1 MAAPGSRPSRRAAL
15 TSPLHRTPLYE
26 AHVRDGAKLAP
37 FAGYELPI
45 RFAGT
50 MEEHEAVRTSVGAFD
65 VSHLG
70 TVFVDGSQAAAV
82 IGASFTNDPERL
94 ADGEAQYTLCCDED
108 GGVIDDL
115 IVYRL
120 REDAWLTVPNAANA
134 TEVVATLAAAARDR
148 DASLRDE
155 SLDWAVIA
163 VQGPDSLALVDRV
176 LGSLGTTGSPATS
189 TGSFG
194 VASIDVDGTRG
205 WLARTGY
212 TGEPGVEVVIPGAVA
227 ITLWDALLDAEVVP
241 CGLGARD
248 TLRLEAGR
256 LPHGN
261 DLSREVTPF
270 DARLGWAV
278 KLDRGAFQGSDAL
291 ARAKEQ
297 GPSRRLWGL
306 EVSGRRPARQ
316 GNAVM
321 LDGRQVGQVTSGT
334 LSPTLGRPIALAYLD
349 ADLGPGTQVTVDIRG
364 NLTDAEVV
372 RPPFLRR

>member
-1 MAAPGSRPSRRAAL
+1 M
-15 TSPLHRTPLYE
+15 HRTPLYD
-26 AHVRDGAKLAP
+26 AHVREGAKLAP

-50 MEEHEAVRTSVGAFD
+50 IEEHEAVRSSVGMFD

-70 TVFVDGSQAAAV
+70 TVFVEGPEATQV
-82 IGASFTNDPERL
+82 IGAAFTNDPGKL
-94 ADGEAQYTLCCDED
+94 ADGGAQYTLCCDED

-134 TEVVATLAAAARDR
+134 TEVVATLEAAARDR
-148 DASLRDE
+148 DASIRDE

-176 LGSLGTTGSPATS
+176 LGSLGTAGSPAGS
-189 TGSFG
+189 TASFE
-194 VASIDVDGTRG
+194 VAPIDVDGARG

-212 TGEPGVEVVIPGAVA
+212 TGEPGVEMVVPGAVA
-227 ITLWDALLDAEVVP
+227 TTLWDALLAAEVVP

-248 TLRLEAGR
+248 TLRLEAG
-256 LPHGN
+256 LPLHGN
-261 DLSREVTPF
+261 DLSRDVTPF
-270 DARLGWAV
+270 EARLGWAV
-278 KLDRGAFQGSDAL
+278 KLDRDAFQGSQAL
-291 ARAKEQ
+291 ARAKEE
-297 GPSRRLWGL
+297 GPARRLWGL
-306 EVSGRRPARQ
+306 EVHGRRPARE
-316 GNAVM
+316 GNAVT

-334 LSPTLGRPIALAYLD
+334 VSPTLGRPIALAYLD
-349 ADLGPGTQVTVDIRG
+349 AELGPESHVTVDIRG

>member
-1 MAAPGSRPSRRAAL
+1 MAPGVRPRRRAAL

-26 AHVRDGAKLAP
+26 AHVRDEAKLAP

-50 MEEHEAVRTSVGAFD
+50 LEEHEAVRTSVGAFD

-70 TVFVDGSQAAAV
+70 TVFVDGPQAAEV
-82 IGASFTNDPERL
+82 IGASFTNDPAKL
-94 ADGEAQYTLCCDED
+94 ADGGAQYTLCCDED

-134 TEVVATLAAAARDR
+134 SGVVATLDAAARDR
-148 DASLRDE
+148 DATIRDE

-163 VQGPDSLALVDRV
+163 VQGPEALGLVDRV
-176 LGSLGTTGSPATS
+176 LASLGTAGTPATS
-189 TGSFG
+189 TASFG
-194 VASIDVDGTRG
+194 VAPIEVDGAHG

-212 TGEPGVEVVIPGAVA
+212 TGEAGVEVVIPGAAA
-227 ITLWDALLDAEVVP
+227 IPLWDALLAAEVVP

-248 TLRLEAGR
+248 TLRLEAG
-256 LPHGN
+256 LPLHGN
-261 DLSREVTPF
+261 DLSRDVTPF

-278 KLDRGAFQGSDAL
+278 KLDRGAFQGSAAL

-306 EVSGRRPARQ
+306 EVNGRRPARE
-316 GNAVM
+316 GNTVM

-349 ADLGPGTQVTVDIRG
+349 ADLGPEDHVTVDIRG